1 MNTSSFCWYELC
13 SNNSVVKKV
22 IILRLSRLLITKVDE
37 DDNDV
42 DVEGES
48 VDSIWLSFDFIMWMK
63 SNIES
68 VDLLKR

>member
-48 VDSIWLSFDFIMWMK
+48 VDSI
-63 SNIES
+63 
-68 VDLLKR
+68 